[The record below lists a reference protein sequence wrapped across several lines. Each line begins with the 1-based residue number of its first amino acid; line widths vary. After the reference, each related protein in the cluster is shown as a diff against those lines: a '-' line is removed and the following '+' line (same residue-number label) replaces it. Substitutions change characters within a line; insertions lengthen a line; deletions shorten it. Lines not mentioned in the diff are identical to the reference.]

1 LDITENK
8 EVAENYRAK
17 KATGNRNCSGDSMA
31 RDSVLCCEEEAKGKT
46 VKSKRARTPEIG
58 RKIFQRELRKAQ
70 ATRSA
75 APPGHRAS

>member
-1 LDITENK
+1 VLDITENK

-46 VKSKRARTPEIG
+46 VKSKRARN
-58 RKIFQRELRKAQ
+58 A
-70 ATRSA
+70 
-75 APPGHRAS
+75 